1 MSRPLIALACYQE
14 PAGWGVWRDVPCAL
28 LPWDYVRQVADAGGA
43 PVLLP
48 PVPAAVPDVM
58 SRVDGLLL
66 AGGPDIDPARYGEV
80 RAPQTQLPRHARDDA
95 ELAALAAAEERGI
108 PVLAICR
115 GAQLLT
121 VARGST
127 LRQHLP
133 EHAPSRPGHYD
144 PYPVHITA
152 ESKLATALGTSF
164 TASCAH
170 HQGIDKLGSGLV
182 PVAWAPTA
190 PSRPSRTPPPP
201 TWSAFSPTPRS
212 TPPPPPSST
221 RSSPPRESMC
231 SDATPGKA
239 GANASGPGRV
249 RGR

>member
-121 VARGST
+121 VARGGT

-144 PYPVHITA
+144 PYLVHITA

-182 PVAWAPTA
+182 AVAWAPDGTIEAVEDPTA
-190 PSRPSRTPPPP
+190 PYLVGIQSHPEIDPATAPLFHTFVSSAGVDVLRRDSRK
-201 TWSAFSPTPRS
+201 
-212 TPPPPPSST
+212 
-221 RSSPPRESMC
+221 
-231 SDATPGKA
+231 G
-239 GANASGPGRV
+239 GG
-249 RGR
+249 

>member
-1 MSRPLIALACYQE
+1 MSRPLIALTSYHE
-14 PAGWGVWRDVPCAL
+14 PASWGVWRDVPCAL

-48 PVPAAVPDVM
+48 PVPSAVPDVM
-58 SRVDGLLL
+58 ARVDGVLLT
-66 AGGPDIDPARYGEV
+66 GGPDIDPARYGEV
-80 RAPQTQLPRHARDDA
+80 RSPETQPARPDRDAA

-121 VARGST
+121 VARGGA

-133 EHAPSRPGHYD
+133 EHAPTRPGHYD
-144 PYPVHITA
+144 PYTVRIA
-152 ESKLATALGTSF
+152 AGSKLAAALGTSF

-182 PVAWAPTA
+182 AVAWAPDGTIEAVEDPTA
-190 PSRPSRTPPPP
+190 PYVVGIQSHPEVDPATAPLFH
-201 TWSAFSPTPRS
+201 TFVSATAR
-212 TPPPPPSST
+212 
-221 RSSPPRESMC
+221 
-231 SDATPGKA
+231 
-239 GANASGPGRV
+239 
-249 RGR
+249 